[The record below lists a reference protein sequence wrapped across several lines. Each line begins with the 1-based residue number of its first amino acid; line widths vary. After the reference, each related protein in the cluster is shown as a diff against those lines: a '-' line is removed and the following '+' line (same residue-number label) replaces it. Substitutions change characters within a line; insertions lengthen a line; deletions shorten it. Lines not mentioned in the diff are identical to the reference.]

1 MISFVLPF
9 SLCSH
14 GRRQVFSCLGIKCA
28 VDYFAE
34 RGHKQITAFVPA
46 WRKETNN
53 PNNQITDPHILK
65 ELEEKGYLV
74 FTPSRRTDRKR
85 ILPYDD
91 RFIVRLAMETNGI
104 ILSNDYFRDLLRENE
119 SWRDTIE
126 NRVLPYT
133 FVENFLMIPDDPLGA
148 NGPTLDEF
156 LMCSS
161 AVDHPSCPK
170 PDQSKPAAEKKL
182 CRFYPKCTFGNK
194 CAFRHPDGNP
204 DAKEETPPP
213 RRENPGT
220 RVATNDRHK
229 VSVGGS
235 YAHAVSNSVDEAS
248 RRESTRTGYG
258 DTPKLIHHHSGGC
271 LYSKPHGQELSAE
284 SNKFAA
290 TRSQI
295 PAGLLGRDSFV
306 PNIQHPHSGR
316 HNSFPPSQ
324 QPAMYSGHLPQQQR
338 GAHLS
343 QQCSAHMSPQNS
355 GPLSQQHSAHMSQ
368 QHSGPLSQQHSAH
381 MSQQHSGPLSQQH
394 SVHLSQQ
401 HSGPLSQQHSA
412 HMSQQH
418 SGPLSQQHSAHM
430 SQQHSGPLSQQHSA
444 HMSQQH
450 SGPLSQ
456 QRSAHMSQHG
466 GPLPPPYQG
475 DINASRGN
483 YMIQQQQRQQHYV
496 HQMPPQSVMSRNP
509 RYSQQ
514 PMTSYGHN
522 MYPTGYP
529 ASHSVM
535 HRPPG
540 GMGCHVPM
548 GHHVTPYEHYERD
561 SKPLMSDNHQSTLV
575 KQATSLLQG
584 LTSEPIEPKVRY
596 VLSKNP
602 SLIDLDAIIEHVMEM
617 D

>member
-1 MISFVLPF
+1 MKINVKFCFAF

-14 GRRQVFSCLGIKCA
+14 GRRQVFSCMGIKCA
-28 VDYFAE
+28 VDYFVE

-104 ILSNDYFRDLLRENE
+104 ILSNDYFRDLLKENE

-148 NGPTLDEF
+148 KGPTLDEF
-156 LMCSS
+156 LSCSS
-161 AVDHPSCPK
+161 AIDHPSCPK
-170 PDQSKPAAEKKL
+170 PDQSKPVTEKKL

-194 CAFRHPDGNP
+194 CAFRHPDGNT
-204 DAKEETPPP
+204 DVKEETPPP
-213 RRENPGT
+213 RRENPST
-220 RVATNDRHK
+220 RMTNNDRHK
-229 VSVGGS
+229 VSVGSS
-235 YAHAVSNSVDEAS
+235 YAHAVGSSADEAS
-248 RRESTRTGYG
+248 RRESVARAGYG
-258 DTPKLIHHHSGGC
+258 DTAKLIHHHSGGC
-271 LYSKPHGQELSAE
+271 LYSQPRGQELSAE
-284 SNKFAA
+284 PNKFAT

-295 PAGLLGRDSFV
+295 PKGLLGRDSFV
-306 PNIQHPHSGR
+306 PNVQHTHSGR

-324 QPAMYSGHLPQQQR
+324 QPAMYSGHLPQQQCN
-338 GAHLS
+338 AHMS
-343 QQCSAHMSPQNS
+343 QQCSARMSPQNS
-355 GPLSQQHSAHMSQ
+355 GPLSQQHSAHMPQQHSGPLSQQHNVHMSQQHSGPVSQQHNVHMSQ
-368 QHSGPLSQQHSAH
+368 QHSGPLSQQHNVH

-394 SVHLSQQ
+394 SVH
-401 HSGPLSQQHSA
+401 
-412 HMSQQH
+412 MSQQH
-418 SGPLSQQHSAHM
+418 SGSLSQQH
-430 SQQHSGPLSQQHSA
+430 
-444 HMSQQH
+444 
-450 SGPLSQ
+450 
-456 QRSAHMSQHG
+456 SAHMSQHG
-466 GPLPPPYQG
+466 GPLPPYQG
-475 DINASRGN
+475 DIHGGHGN
-483 YMIQQQQRQQHYV
+483 YPIIQQQQQQRQQQHYM
-496 HQMPPQSVMSRNP
+496 HQMPPQSVMPRDP

-514 PMTSYGHN
+514 PMNSYGRN

-529 ASHSVM
+529 PSHSVM

-540 GMGCHVPM
+540 GMGHHVAM
-548 GHHVTPYEHYERD
+548 GHHMTPYEHYERD
-561 SKPLMSDNHQSTLV
+561 SKPLMNDNHQLTLV

-602 SLIDLDAIIEHVMEM
+602 SLTDLDAIIEHVMEM